1 MQGEMLRRGKI
12 KKKRASPV
20 RRKPYPVKTRFLCI
34 DGITKHK
41 GCQFEYSKRGMTIDR
56 YVTIIKNRKKK
67 ERNKGMIV
75 ITFHNP
81 DEENGYLSNWY
92 LSDFTV
98 GDLKYTSME
107 QYMMHQKSL
116 LFHDE
121 SIAAQILATDDVA
134 DIKQLG
140 RKVSGYIDNVWNG
153 LRQIIIFEGLMAKY
167 SQNPELGEKL
177 KATGNAIL
185 AEAAVNDRIWGI
197 GLSMKDP
204 KRLEPKQ
211 WNGQNLMG
219 YATMLVRE
227 KLSK

>member
-1 MQGEMLRRGKI
+1 MQGGMLGCGKI

-67 ERNKGMIV
+67 ERNKGMKV

-98 GDLKYTSME
+98 GDS
-107 QYMMHQKSL
+107 
-116 LFHDE
+116 
-121 SIAAQILATDDVA
+121 
-134 DIKQLG
+134 
-140 RKVSGYIDNVWNG
+140 
-153 LRQIIIFEGLMAKY
+153 
-167 SQNPELGEKL
+167 
-177 KATGNAIL
+177 
-185 AEAAVNDRIWGI
+185 
-197 GLSMKDP
+197 
-204 KRLEPKQ
+204 
-211 WNGQNLMG
+211 
-219 YATMLVRE
+219 
-227 KLSK
+227 

>member
-1 MQGEMLRRGKI
+1 MLRCGKI

-56 YVTIIKNRKKK
+56 YVTIIKNRKMK

-134 DIKQLG
+134 YIKELG
-140 RKVSGYIDNVWNG
+140 RKVSGYRDNVWNG
-153 LRQIIIFEGLMAKY
+153 VRQIIVYEGLMAKY

-227 KLSK
+227 RI

>member
-1 MQGEMLRRGKI
+1 MQGGMLGCGKI

-67 ERNKGMIV
+67 ERNKGMKV

-134 DIKQLG
+134 YIKELG
-140 RKVSGYIDNVWNG
+140 RKVSGYRDNVWNG
-153 LRQIIIFEGLMAKY
+153 VRQIIVYEGLMAKY

-227 KLSK
+227 RI

>member
-1 MQGEMLRRGKI
+1 MRRGKI

-56 YVTIIKNRKKK
+56 YVTIIKNRKMK

-134 DIKQLG
+134 YIKELG
-140 RKVSGYIDNVWNG
+140 RKVSGYRDNVWNG
-153 LRQIIIFEGLMAKY
+153 VRQIIVYEGLMAKY

-227 KLSK
+227 RI